1 MFLLVKL
8 YKFEV
13 YEKCQNI
20 SIQSFIKIMMDSH
33 KEIQVQHKKG
43 KSLKKIIYQLFIKV
57 GIYILKSVTQL

>member
-20 SIQSFIKIMMDSH
+20 SIQSFIKIMLDNLV
-33 KEIQVQHKKG
+33 EIQVQYKKG
-43 KSLKKIIYQLFIKV
+43 KLLKKIIYQLFIKV